1 MRTHRLKFAVLVSAN
16 AEWDAV
22 KSSFPNAR
30 IEKSSYGE
38 YFFESVDAE
47 KVLFCHGGWGK
58 VAAAASTQ
66 YFIDHYNPEY
76 LINIGTCGGVEGRVS
91 RFDVIVPDR
100 VVVYDIY
107 PAMGEDPREDISYY
121 TSELDLPAHFPTS
134 AVRTTLYSADR
145 DLTPDSLREIEELY
159 RPAAVDWESGAIAWV
174 AKRNAT
180 PLLIL
185 RGVTDLVS
193 FEKGEAQGNE
203 ALFVEN
209 AKRVMHG
216 LIRDLSK
223 WMRALHSRV
232 E

>member
-1 MRTHRLKFAVLVSAN
+1 MRTHRLKFAVLISAN
-16 AEWDAV
+16 AEWHAV
-22 KSSFPNAR
+22 KSGFPNAR

-38 YFFESVDAE
+38 YFFESVDGE

-66 YFIDHYNPEY
+66 YFIDHFNPEY
-76 LINIGTCGGVEGRVS
+76 LINIGTCGGVEGRVR

-107 PAMGEDPREDISYY
+107 PAMGEDPREEISYY
-121 TSELDLPAHFPTS
+121 TTELDLPAHFPTS

-145 DLTPDSLREIEELY
+145 DLTPSGLREIEELH

-203 ALFVEN
+203 ALFVEH

-223 WMRALHSRV
+223 WMHVLGDA
-232 E
+232 